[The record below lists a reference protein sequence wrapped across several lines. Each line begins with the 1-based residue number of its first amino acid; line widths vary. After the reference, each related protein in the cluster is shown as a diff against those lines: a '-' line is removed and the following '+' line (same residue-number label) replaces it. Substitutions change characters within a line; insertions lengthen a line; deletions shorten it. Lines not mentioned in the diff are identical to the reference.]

1 MNIIPSS
8 GKKKLPSAI
17 FYCAVFDM
25 HEKSP
30 EKNMAN
36 VTPPPPPPSEK
47 QNQLLQIK

>member
-8 GKKKLPSAI
+8 GKKKLPSAN

-36 VTPPPPPPSEK
+36 VTPPPPLRKTKSVTSDK
-47 QNQLLQIK
+47 VM